1 MTPAVDPSP
10 GHSFT
15 AQALR
20 ADWPVWGACACAL
33 AYGALKLH
41 WALGGSTLMAES
53 PLRAEAIDD
62 LLAREPSTVVGHWA
76 SVVLSVAAILVVAA
90 TTRPW
95 LGALPRRLVVAFM
108 WALAALMLVRGLGQI
123 IGGVERLIRGVSDE
137 SAYTIYWDLFLWS
150 PFFILW
156 GTFWAAIGRSYAAR
170 TRPAP

>member
-1 MTPAVDPSP
+1 MTPAVDPSS

-76 SVVLSVAAILVVAA
+76 SAVLSVAAILVVAA

-123 IGGVERLIRGVSDE
+123 IGGVERLIRGVYS
-137 SAYTIYWDLFLWS
+137 T
-150 PFFILW
+150 
-156 GTFWAAIGRSYAAR
+156 TRGR
-170 TRPAP
+170 